1 MAAFEIIALDPATP
15 QLRAPGSAD
24 TYLAPR
30 AFDIEPGTLTS
41 AIPVLDMGVTWN
53 SGATTFTGMRF
64 NVTNTASNAASLLA
78 DFQVGGSSVFQ
89 ISRAG
94 QLRAESVASISGAL
108 SLVTNGVSRALVSGG
123 SFAIFEN
130 AGNSILTFGNSFDT
144 VLARDAANTLAQRN
158 GTNAQTFRIYN
169 TFTDASNYERGFMR
183 WSSNVL
189 QIGTEA
195 AGTGVAR
202 DTHLSG
208 ASAQVTATN
217 QFYIST
223 TGAVRWGFNLS
234 GSGNEFA
241 PNANNSFD
249 IGIASNRVRNIFF
262 GTFVEGS
269 ETTDPAAPAT
279 DRGRLYYRDNG
290 SGKTQLCVRF
300 ATGAVQVL
308 ATEP

>member
-195 AGTGVAR
+195 AGTGGAR
-202 DTHLSG
+202 
-208 ASAQVTATN
+208 AVNIQSANTVTLGNGGTGFLVINATN
-217 QFYIST
+217 AGLVNID
-223 TGAVRWGFNLS
+223 
-234 GSGNEFA
+234 GSGNIYGSGFFA
-241 PNANNSFD
+241 APE
-249 IGIASNRVRNIFF
+249 IA
-262 GTFVEGS
+262 
-269 ETTDPAAPAT
+269 DPAAPAT
-279 DRGRLYYRDNG
+279 NTGRLYYRDNG